1 MKVPLKKEIVKWSVY
16 WGVFA
21 LFYIVASAVL
31 GNFEMYAF
39 VLAVAAVNC
48 AVRVAAGFLIR
59 KQSDKR
65 VRYSLIAVVNVL
77 TLAAI
82 FGFGYGV
89 GVNGSDGN
97 MKRIAAYDYSVF
109 GHTSE
114 YTYDGETGVYTV
126 TSRNDE
132 FKILQLTDVHI
143 CASINTSS
151 TDKKAFDACYKL
163 IKDAQ
168 PDLIIVTGD
177 ISYTMWIETFSVNN
191 RKPMQQFCTF
201 MKNVGI
207 PWAMVY
213 GNHDTDPGAMYDAA
227 FMNDLLVKFA
237 DDSPLLYAAEKP
249 NIYGRYN
256 QYIRIEN
263 GDGSLNRVL
272 FLIDSNDY
280 PQGSN
285 ALSAMTLKYDRV
297 HDDQIA
303 WYSNVVDELSQNSGT
318 PVRSF
323 VYMHIPFGAFDDA
336 QKALANGDP
345 DAVRLFGSNKENVC
359 CPEVESGFFDT
370 ILEKQSTDAVF
381 VGHDHV
387 NTMGVKYKGVDL
399 VYSKSIDF
407 SAYPRILQKTEQR
420 GATLV
425 TLAQSG
431 DYRIEQ
437 IDYIG

>member
-1 MKVPLKKEIVKWSVY
+1 MKLSPLKKEIVKWSVY

-21 LFYIVASAVL
+21 LLYVVASAVL
-31 GNFEMYAF
+31 GNFGLYAF
-39 VLAVAAVNC
+39 ILVIAAVNC
-48 AVRVAAGFLIR
+48 AVRVAANFIIKRL
-59 KQSDKR
+59 SDKR
-65 VRYSLIAVVNVL
+65 IKYSVIAVVNAL
-77 TLAAI
+77 ILAAI
-82 FGFGYGV
+82 AVFGYAV

-109 GHTSE
+109 EHTSE
-114 YTYDGETGVYTV
+114 YSYDSETGVYTV
-126 TSRNDE
+126 RSSNDE

-151 TDKKAFDACYKL
+151 TDKRAFDACYKL

-177 ISYTMWIETFSVNN
+177 IAYTMYFQTFCVNN
-191 RKPMQQFCTF
+191 RKPMYQFCTF

-213 GNHDTDPGAMYDAA
+213 GNHDTDPAAMYGAA
-227 FMNDLLVKFA
+227 AMNDMLVQFA
-237 DDSPLLYAAEKP
+237 GDSPLLYAAKQP
-249 NIYGRYN
+249 DVYGRYN
-256 QYIRIEN
+256 QYVRVEN

-280 PQGSN
+280 PRGGGPLSN
-285 ALSAMTLKYDRV
+285 EYDRV

-303 WYSNVVDELSQNSGT
+303 WYSSVVDGLSEGSDT

-323 VYMHIPFGAFDDA
+323 VYMHIPFAAFDEA
-336 QKALANGDP
+336 QVALANGDP
-345 DAVRLFGSNKENVC
+345 DAKYLFGSNNEKVC
-359 CPEVESGFFDT
+359 CPAVESGFFDV
-370 ILEKQSTDAVF
+370 ILEKHSTDAVF

-387 NTMGVKYKGVDL
+387 NTMGIKYKGVDL

-407 SAYPRILQKTEQR
+407 SAYLRILQKTEQR

-425 TLAQSG
+425 TLEQSG
-431 DYRIEQ
+431 EYSINQ
-437 IDYIG
+437 IDYVA